1 MQYPKVFQSV
11 GWLCAGIFVFSLQD
25 LVVKSLSGVY
35 PVHEFIVIRSVAAI
49 PFLFVLVWRAG
60 GLRATRSPR
69 AGVLLLRS
77 VLMLLAYT
85 TYFLAFP
92 VMKLVDINALYAT
105 VPLFVT
111 ALAGPLLGE
120 KITVQRWAAVAVGFA
135 GVMIMVRPGASVFEP
150 SSLLPILSALAYA
163 MAQILARRIGLA
175 YSAAVM
181 SFYQNFI
188 YLSGAAI
195 LAAIVTGWGGE
206 YSGHPSAEF
215 MLRQWVV
222 PGLYDLILIALC
234 GPIAAIGMT
243 MLGQAYRLTEVNFVT
258 SFEYTAL
265 IWGTLWGYVV
275 WREVPGVSS
284 VIGAVL
290 IVLAG
295 LWLLKRANGQPA
307 AVPEFSER

>member
-1 MQYPKVFQSV
+1 V
-11 GWLCAGIFVFSLQD
+11 
-25 LVVKSLSGVY
+25 
-35 PVHEFIVIRSVAAI
+35 
-49 PFLFVLVWRAG
+49 
-60 GLRATRSPR
+60 
-69 AGVLLLRS
+69 LRS
-77 VLMLLAYT
+77 VLMLMAYT

-92 VMKLVDINALYAT
+92 VMKLVDITALYAT

-120 KITVQRWAAVAVGFA
+120 KITAQRWAAVVIGFVG
-135 GVMIMVRPGASVFEP
+135 VLIMVRPGASVFELA
-150 SSLLPILSALAYA
+150 SLLPVLSALAYA
-163 MAQILARRIGLA
+163 SAQILARRIGLA

-188 YLSGAAI
+188 YLGGALI
-195 LAAIVTGWGGE
+195 LAALVTAWGSG
-206 YSGHPSAEF
+206 YAGHPSVAF
-215 MLRQWVV
+215 MLRQWVM
-222 PGLYDLILIALC
+222 PPLSDLVLIALC

-295 LWLLKRANGQPA
+295 LWLLTRANQQPA
-307 AVPEFSER
+307 AAPEFLER

>member
-1 MQYPKVFQSV
+1 MQHPKVFQSV

-25 LVVKSLSGVY
+25 VVVKSVSGVY
-35 PVHEFIVIRSVAAI
+35 PVHEVIVIRSVTAI
-49 PFLFVLVWRAG
+49 PFLFVLVWQAG

-69 AGVLLLRS
+69 AGALLLRS
-77 VLMLLAYT
+77 VLMLMAYT
-85 TYFLAFP
+85 TYFLSFP
-92 VMKLVDINALYAT
+92 VMKLVDITALYAT

-120 KITVQRWAAVAVGFA
+120 KITGQRWAAVAVGFV
-135 GVMIMVRPGASVFEP
+135 GVLIMVRPGASVFELA
-150 SSLLPILSALAYA
+150 SLLPILSALAYA
-163 MAQILARRIGLA
+163 SAQILARRIGLA

-188 YLSGAAI
+188 YLGGAAV
-195 LAAIVTGWGGE
+195 LAAVVTTWGGG
-206 YSGHPSAEF
+206 YAGHPSLEF
-215 MLRQWVV
+215 MLRQWVM
-222 PGLYDLILIALC
+222 PPLYDLVLIALC

-243 MLGQAYRLTEVNFVT
+243 MLGQAYRLSEVNFVT

-295 LWLLKRANGQPA
+295 MWLLTRANHQPA
-307 AVPEFSER
+307 AVPEFLER

>member
-1 MQYPKVFQSV
+1 MQHPKVFQSV

-25 LVVKSLSGVY
+25 LVVKSVSGVY
-35 PVHEFIVIRSVAAI
+35 PVHEVIVIRSVAAI
-49 PFLFVLVWRAG
+49 PFLFVLVWQAG
-60 GLRATRSPR
+60 GLRAARSPR
-69 AGVLLLRS
+69 AGALLLRS
-77 VLMLLAYT
+77 VMMLLAYT

-92 VMKLVDINALYAT
+92 VMKLADINALYAT

-111 ALAGPLLGE
+111 ALAGPFLGE
-120 KITVQRWAAVAVGFA
+120 KITVQRWAAVAVGFV
-135 GVMIMVRPGASVFEP
+135 GVLIMVRPGATVFELA
-150 SSLLPILSALAYA
+150 SLLPILSALAYA
-163 MAQILARRIGLA
+163 TAQILARRIGLA

-188 YLSGAAI
+188 YLGGAAI
-195 LAAIVTGWGGE
+195 LAAVVTGWGGG
-206 YSGHPSAEF
+206 YSGHPSIEF
-215 MLRQWVV
+215 LVRQWVM
-222 PGLYDLILIALC
+222 PDLQDLILIALC

-275 WREVPGVSS
+275 WHEVPGISS

-295 LWLLKRANGQPA
+295 LSLLVRFNPRQA
-307 AVPEFSER
+307 AVPEFLER

>member
-1 MQYPKVFQSV
+1 
-11 GWLCAGIFVFSLQD
+11 
-25 LVVKSLSGVY
+25 
-35 PVHEFIVIRSVAAI
+35 
-49 PFLFVLVWRAG
+49 
-60 GLRATRSPR
+60 
-69 AGVLLLRS
+69 
-77 VLMLLAYT
+77 MLLAYT

-92 VMKLVDINALYAT
+92 VMELVDINALYAT
-105 VPLFVT
+105 VPLFVM

-120 KITVQRWAAVAVGFA
+120 KITKQRWVAVAVGFA
-135 GVMIMVRPGASVFEP
+135 GVLIMVRPGASVFEP
-150 SSLLPILSALAYA
+150 SSLLPILSASAYA
-163 MAQILARRIGLA
+163 TAQILARRIGLA

-195 LAAIVTGWGGE
+195 LAAIVTGWGGQ

-295 LWLLKRANGQPA
+295 LWLLTRANGQPA
-307 AVPEFSER
+307 AVPELKNGSAQC